1 MLKKTLL
8 ILLFSIFA
16 CNNLDPNTDP
26 NDQYNPDYG
35 SFKIDTLY
43 ATQTASVRK
52 NFSSSA
58 TSSKLSVGKLNGLEA
73 TTLIQFSSVLFPPD
87 TIVTDSVFLYLT
99 TAGGAGNDMGGQI
112 NINFYLPDSSW
123 TFNVNQSEYWR
134 TLVPQNLITSNSLS
148 TRDSSLNKIALPA
161 SIFDSWKTKNSGIML
176 KSAEMFDYI
185 IELQAFASGSTSDPF
200 LVYYSQGS
208 ADTIPSPLVDASVF
222 NYDPAQGNALE
233 ESIDNVIISSG
244 VPTAALLSFDLNSI
258 EANSI
263 LFDADLEL
271 IIDVS
276 NSIDF
281 RDDFTQI
288 FVRSVIS
295 ANNDFSNIEID
306 SVFTTS
312 SAFNFSL
319 LKVDDGKK
327 LRLSGT
333 DRIDFA
339 KGFIQQV
346 VNSERESQFLYLHYV
361 GDGDD
366 ASVLRFFNE
375 KQIDELKPK
384 LIIKYLQ
391 ANNSGF

>member
-1 MLKKTLL
+1 M
-8 ILLFSIFA
+8 
-16 CNNLDPNTDP
+16 
-26 NDQYNPDYG
+26 
-35 SFKIDTLY
+35 
-43 ATQTASVRK
+43 
-52 NFSSSA
+52 
-58 TSSKLSVGKLNGLEA
+58 
-73 TTLIQFSSVLFPPD
+73 
-87 TIVTDSVFLYLT
+87 
-99 TAGGAGNDMGGQI
+99 
-112 NINFYLPDSSW
+112 
-123 TFNVNQSEYWR
+123 
-134 TLVPQNLITSNSLS
+134 
-148 TRDSSLNKIALPA
+148 
-161 SIFDSWKTKNSGIML
+161 
-176 KSAEMFDYI
+176 
-185 IELQAFASGSTSDPF
+185 
-200 LVYYSQGS
+200 
-208 ADTIPSPLVDASVF
+208 
-222 NYDPAQGNALE
+222 E

-375 KQIDELKPK
+375 KQIDVFILFIIIISAFLFFYYHFEFVLFYFYQC
-384 LIIKYLQ
+384 LICNCRRVSIW
-391 ANNSGF
+391 SGKSWRGCCSKH